1 MPPRRI
7 PLLIRA
13 LALFIASVPVAR
25 AGAAGGVETRTLASL
40 PPRETGAPAQAP
52 LVLHARGVTA
62 FAAVSLA
69 AAEPVL
75 TQVVRSAGK
84 ARPQLEIRGGAQS
97 RAMEATA
104 GRPLQAVAA
113 LLTAI
118 CCLMLGGLG
127 NQSLLPFGFAHPRK
141 TRRSSATLKVR
152 SPCIPALYAGRA
164 RLYIGTN
171 PAF

>member
-25 AGAAGGVETRTLASL
+25 VGAAGGVETRTLSSL
-40 PPRETGAPAQAP
+40 PPRETSAPAQAP
-52 LVLHARGVTA
+52 LVLHARGVAA

-69 AAEPVL
+69 TAEPVL
-75 TQVVRSAGK
+75 TEVVRSAGK
-84 ARPQLEIRGGAQS
+84 ARPQLEIRGGAQ
-97 RAMEATA
+97 
-104 GRPLQAVAA
+104 GRAVAA
-113 LLTAI
+113 STGRHLQAIAALLAAI
-118 CCLMLGGLG
+118 CWLMLGGLD
-127 NQSLLPFGFAHPRK
+127 NLSLLPFGFAYPRK

-152 SPCIPALYAGRA
+152 SPCIPALYAGRV